1 MPSLHYPLARGCL
14 ENSALRNCNLIE
26 SLGPVPWDTLV
37 NPLWDKIVAAID
49 RSWHEARHQI
59 LNLRTSQETPAPS
72 ACQDAA
78 LEESAAEYQ
87 YYRQKALVYGEVTP
101 NFNSLQNCPGNSYSA
116 FQSSS
121 ASKEEGEDEAEYRDY
136 RQRALALPHMP
147 PLESLVCLG
156 SPQPSLLAQVAAVG
170 SQFGKTSQALDPVSP
185 FRLGKP
191 QITNETMDTKI
202 LGKNPSKALRVLV
215 AESLLQPMV
224 ALERPTASPLSAASL
239 EHALSGPLTKETR
252 EHAPVSPVTKKM
264 LENVRVSSMTE
275 QPREHVHPC
284 PLKKESRL
292 NVPAWPLQ
300 AELEKVPASP
310 LTSEPLEIILACPL
324 PLEPALVSVR
334 MDEPIENVPASPL
347 TNALVFPL
355 TLSVD
360 PFFGLGHFSLL
371 NLYSSLPTWSRKKW
385 WSSFFK
391 HSSHLLSCA
400 PILISS
406 ILGTSLPRGRYPV
419 PRGTCL
425 VVGSSSPGGGTRVPF
440 YLVGDVFAY

>member
-1 MPSLHYPLARGCL
+1 MSAHGSEEAVFCQHQRISVNMLSHVWHASSMEALVEHTLTSLNFPEVHPIGMSQQFESRRNNPRKILYVQGSTISSLFFRILAPVWDTAVCFIELNLRVCPNALLSQIQAEYHPRIFSEFFSLIPTEHLSLLSILQRLAGATHPLTRGWLGYFSLQDCD
-14 ENSALRNCNLIE
+14 LIE

-59 LNLRTSQETPAPS
+59 LNLRASQETPAPS

-170 SQFGKTSQALDPVSP
+170 FQFGKTSQALDPVSP

-215 AESLLQPMV
+215 AESLLQPML

-252 EHAPVSPVTKKM
+252 EHAPVSPVTEKM
-264 LENVRVSSMTE
+264 LEKVRVSYMTE

-284 PLKKESRL
+284 PLRRSR
-292 NVPAWPLQ
+292 
-300 AELEKVPASP
+300 
-310 LTSEPLEIILACPL
+310 
-324 PLEPALVSVR
+324 
-334 MDEPIENVPASPL
+334 D
-347 TNALVFPL
+347 
-355 TLSVD
+355 
-360 PFFGLGHFSLL
+360 
-371 NLYSSLPTWSRKKW
+371 
-385 WSSFFK
+385 
-391 HSSHLLSCA
+391 
-400 PILISS
+400 
-406 ILGTSLPRGRYPV
+406 
-419 PRGTCL
+419 
-425 VVGSSSPGGGTRVPF
+425 
-440 YLVGDVFAY
+440 